1 MLSKIMEKENFIKR
15 YSTEIQAIA
24 IVILVFVT
32 GFYAIST
39 KNMADIM
46 RDEFNASKEQLE
58 TRVTAVEISTEEF
71 FNRQVVEVFEYEDIE
86 KFNFYKQDNVNHLEV
101 ILKSIPIKNSV
112 TLWFADN
119 LTNPTNYDITD
130 NVINIKLVDWIDMDI
145 IKTFS
150 EQDENIIVVSYV
162 KAKNTD
168 K

>member
-1 MLSKIMEKENFIKR
+1 MKKGNFLKR
-15 YSTEIQAIA
+15 YNAEIHLLA
-24 IVILVFVT
+24 ILVLVGVT
-32 GFYAIST
+32 ASYAIST

-71 FNRQVVEVFEYEDIE
+71 FNRQVLEVFKYEDIE
-86 KFNFYKQDNVNHLEV
+86 KFNFYEQDNVNHLEV
-101 ILKSIPIKNSV
+101 VLESMPIKNSV

-150 EQDENIIVVSYV
+150 EQDEDVIVVSYV